1 METSR
6 LTASMVSLPLSACL
20 EIAIYSSVTDLI
32 SLLRLS
38 RSVNVA
44 LRYLLYR
51 TVAVGASAGKFL
63 DSLAANGSFAAFGTV
78 LVFEDRCAQVR
89 PRLWAALLP
98 TLVNLVGLTIAYDMP
113 LPHRV
118 IPEIAFRLTFFES
131 LSYLGCMWAQLLTLQ
146 PGLEELILHDVIW
159 GCIPDPQF
167 LPRLRRLRGYPADI
181 AKFTKFLTLEDVWFI
196 SKKPLSNGKPTLR
209 SRSLPDFA
217 VSPCRFST
225 LRISAPDFVRLSTAA
240 PDVVSM
246 LQHLVLDEDLT
257 WSEFLLKSDVY
268 GLGASTFGR
277 AATALDRNFA
287 HLRSVLVE
295 CLQSTQNRHYRP
307 LLERIHSRC
316 FAKIL
321 AGHCSAPVLEAFRF
335 HAADGFAVWTGWGK
349 ESEQV
354 QYWDENDTEITLLE
368 PDAPAFFRYSWDL
381 NGKGEETITTL
392 VQRFTP
398 RLFPPETRTRARE
411 HPPKPSSKDETA
423 EILLPALEWDFSEIV
438 GPEIWAQAED
448 DVDDETKKAREEED
462 AARART
468 WDLVVGMVVDS
479 MREPERR
486 QWLHERRMEEESA
499 RMRAMRPPL
508 VAEPDCADWSGPA
521 DQISGNLSN
530 TDGEVPER
538 LLREEN
544 TCPISEAI
552 IKLLTTRAHEFMD
565 GVDADEEMPALED
578 PEDVWVK
585 SKL

>member
-1 METSR
+1 MEHPWTPAQDKALKLEALRCADKS
-6 LTASMVSLPLSACL
+6 APVSAKLDVWLGYYGAPTLVARNPTNRALKHAELLARVAARKVRRDTL
-20 EIAIYSSVTDLI
+20 EDLRVRALKATTHKWPRPRCHPHHPENQERRDKERREEQERRAVGRAQEQAAVKARVAHLMKLRAGMKGRRVSVTDLI

-63 DSLAANGSFAAFGTV
+63 DSLAANAHLRHLVRF

-368 PDAPAFFRYSWDL
+368 PEYS
-381 NGKGEETITTL
+381 
-392 VQRFTP
+392 P
-398 RLFPPETRTRARE
+398 LF
-411 HPPKPSSKDETA
+411 
-423 EILLPALEWDFSEIV
+423 
-438 GPEIWAQAED
+438 
-448 DVDDETKKAREEED
+448 
-462 AARART
+462 
-468 WDLVVGMVVDS
+468 
-479 MREPERR
+479 
-486 QWLHERRMEEESA
+486 
-499 RMRAMRPPL
+499 
-508 VAEPDCADWSGPA
+508 
-521 DQISGNLSN
+521 
-530 TDGEVPER
+530 
-538 LLREEN
+538 
-544 TCPISEAI
+544 
-552 IKLLTTRAHEFMD
+552 
-565 GVDADEEMPALED
+565 
-578 PEDVWVK
+578 
-585 SKL
+585 